1 MGQKKADRSDS
12 FSNVG
17 GGLRSGV
24 AGGSLSA
31 GLNMSNM
38 TQNERDQLMNALV
51 ANYNIDIGDLNLNAG
66 IQKPLDA
73 KDVYVGML
81 NGSIPLGTGRAMLGV
96 QGVKTPYGR
105 EVQGYNAG
113 WSGKVGPGRL
123 SANVNMP
130 KRGSK
135 SANVQY
141 QIPFA
146 EGGSVSAY
154 DQNRVDAIANQ
165 FM

>member
-1 MGQKKADRSDS
+1 MK
-12 FSNVG
+12 
-17 GGLRSGV
+17 
-24 AGGSLSA
+24 SLA
-31 GLNMSNM
+31 
-38 TQNERDQLMNALV
+38 
-51 ANYNIDIGDLNLNAG
+51 ANYNVNLGDVNLNAR

-81 NGSIPLGTGRAMLGV
+81 NGSIPLGEGRAMLGI
-96 QGVKTPYGR
+96 QGVKTPYGS
-105 EVQGYNAG
+105 EVLGYNAG
-113 WSGKVGPGRL
+113 YSGKVGPGNL
-123 SANVNMP
+123 SANLNMP

-135 SANVQY
+135 SAQLQY

-154 DQNRVDAIANQ
+154 DPDQVDAIANQ